1 MQKLN
6 WKGQRDNHDSHE
18 QGRHFTTHGVAE
30 AGMNTDI
37 PRILHQGQ
45 LVHLL
50 PADGRGHADPTLP
63 ERAARCVDVEECFV
77 YVLTAS
83 GDQFCYRNG
92 LRIDPAREHW
102 PLTPEQVQSLY
113 QQGRRMIIDGHLRGV
128 TFTSGPLTG
137 QRERVGRT
145 WGSGW
150 LPYPT
155 APVNAPET
163 SEATLQA
170 FVNGVL
176 ETMRSSM
183 DASDH
188 AELKATLDTP
198 LVPFLRRH
206 SRLASL
212 LVNFPSEWQECRD
225 RPQMLQRLMPYIR
238 EELRFADLNA

>member
-1 MQKLN
+1 
-6 WKGQRDNHDSHE
+6 
-18 QGRHFTTHGVAE
+18 
-30 AGMNTDI
+30 MNTDI

-50 PADGRGHADPTLP
+50 PADGRGKADLTLTD
-63 ERAARCVDVEECFV
+63 RAARCVDVEECFV

-83 GDQFCYRNG
+83 GDQFCYHNG
-92 LRIDPAREHW
+92 LRVEPAREHW

-155 APVNAPET
+155 APAQAQDT
-163 SEATLQA
+163 SEATLQS
-170 FVNGVL
+170 FVRGVL
-176 ETMRSSM
+176 ETMQLGM
-183 DASDH
+183 DAAVH
-188 AELKATLDTP
+188 AELSALLNVP
-198 LVPFLRRH
+198 LAPFMRRH
-206 SRLASL
+206 SRIATL
-212 LVNFPSEWQECRD
+212 LVNFPSEWQACRD
-225 RPQMLQRLMPYIR
+225 RPQMLRRLTRYVR
-238 EELRFADLNA
+238 EELRFSDLQGVT